1 MKIPSDAIIA
11 HEKLTQ
17 YLLVERPKNDKARF
31 LAQAG
36 FTLANPLDLEV
47 ALRELLARAEA
58 HVDRQDEYGRY
69 FQVAGTLVGP
79 QRALEVVT
87 IWIELS
93 ADGAFRFVTLKPRR

>member
-17 YLLVERPKNDKARF
+17 YLLVERPRNDKARF

-47 ALRELLARAEA
+47 ALRELVCLLYTSDAA
-58 HVDRQDEYGRY
+58 DE
-69 FQVAGTLVGP
+69 
-79 QRALEVVT
+79 
-87 IWIELS
+87 
-93 ADGAFRFVTLKPRR
+93 